1 MRNVTVQLSAAALAL
16 SLLSAP
22 TLSDASTRHRVK
34 PVRTA
39 SNSCVRH
46 RSNNGTAIGA
56 VGGGV
61 LGNVIAGS
69 GSRTTGTLIG
79 AGVGAVAG
87 HQIAKKRARS
97 RC

>member
-1 MRNVTVQLSAAALAL
+1 MRSLVIPVAAAFLAT
-16 SLLSAP
+16 SLAAVP
-22 TLSDASTRHRVK
+22 DFADAK
-34 PVRTA
+34 AKKRTA
-39 SNSCVRH
+39 HASCVRH
-46 RSNNGTAIGA
+46 KSNNGTAIGA

-69 GSRTTGTLIG
+69 GSRTTGTLVG

-87 HQIAKKRARS
+87 HQIAKSKAKR